1 MFVFRSLLVFF
12 CYYLITPS
20 NLMFYTYICYWNK
33 FQCKYKIFLCEWLQ
47 KIFVYFDICLAIIIR
62 SVPFASAWV
71 KSPFQKQATKMKGQT
86 FCFYCCVDE
95 GTIRICFAVVLKNK
109 TKRKNVD
116 SLLFLST
123 LRRWVFSWA
132 LSRKLITWAKCLT
145 LTILAKTSGKIGK
158 CFAFAMSNLRENIFS
173 RLSHFLT
180 FLLFVFVKK

>member
-1 MFVFRSLLVFF
+1 MFVFRSRLVFF

-123 LRRWVFSWA
+123 LRRRVFSWA
-132 LSRKLITWAKCLT
+132 L
-145 LTILAKTSGKIGK
+145 
-158 CFAFAMSNLRENIFS
+158 
-173 RLSHFLT
+173 
-180 FLLFVFVKK
+180 

>member
-1 MFVFRSLLVFF
+1 MH
-12 CYYLITPS
+12 
-20 NLMFYTYICYWNK
+20 YTNNFSCHKN
-33 FQCKYKIFLCEWLQ
+33 FLARVTS
-47 KIFVYFDICLAIIIR
+47 KNICLLWYLFSNYYPTCTLCKRMGEEPI
-62 SVPFASAWV
+62 PET
-71 KSPFQKQATKMKGQT
+71 KATKMKGQWT